1 MQMTTHEL
9 AQKLLSH
16 KDCEVGISVDISTGQ
31 EDIHDRVY
39 AVINH
44 VQWDGLEAMIISEG
58 DFNPDALKRYES
70 LMTKK

>member
-9 AQKLLSH
+9 AKKLLSR
-16 KDCEVGISVDISTGQ
+16 KDCDVGISVDISTGQ
-31 EDIHDRVY
+31 EDIHDRVF

-44 VQWDGLEAMIISEG
+44 VQWDGLEAIIISEG
-58 DFNPDALKRYES
+58 EFNHDAIKRYES